1 MAKIGIFY
9 GSSTGNTEFIAEK
22 IEKHLSDYDV
32 EMFNVDSAG
41 KEEVEKCDYLILGTS
56 TWGVGDLQDD
66 WESFLKI
73 LLETD
78 ISKKKTALFGLGD
91 QEVYAE
97 SFVDALGILYK
108 ALKNKTKI
116 VGQWPVSAY
125 RFEDSTAVINK
136 KFVGL
141 PIDHDNEPNLSE
153 ERVAKW
159 VELLKEEFK

>member
-22 IEKHLSDYDV
+22 IEKHLSDHDV
-32 EMFNVDSAG
+32 ELFNVDSAS
-41 KEEVEKCDYLILGTS
+41 KEDVEKCDYLILGTS

-66 WESFLKI
+66 WESFLKV
-73 LLETD
+73 LLKTD

-97 SFVDALGILYK
+97 SFVDGMGVLYN
-108 ALKNKTKI
+108 ALKGNTQF
-116 VGQWPVSAY
+116 VGQWPVSGY
-125 RFEDSTAVINK
+125 RFEDSTAVKNK
-136 KFVGL
+136 EFVGL

-153 ERVAKW
+153 KRVEQW
-159 VELLKEEFK
+159 VDMLKREIK